1 MICTCFIHPYE
12 PCSRPVMVD
21 EKRGYGTV
29 NIFET
34 TVVYELGNRVIEND
48 RGVLNIVHLL

>member
-1 MICTCFIHPYE
+1 
-12 PCSRPVMVD
+12 MVD

-48 RGVLNIVHLL
+48 RGLLNIVHLL